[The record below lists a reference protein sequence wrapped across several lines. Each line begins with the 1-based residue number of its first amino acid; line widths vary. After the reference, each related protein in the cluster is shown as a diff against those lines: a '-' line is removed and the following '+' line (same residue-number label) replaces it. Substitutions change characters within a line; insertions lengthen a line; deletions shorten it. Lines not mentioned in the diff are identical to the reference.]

1 MSPFTIALILAVG
14 LVARWL
20 IEAARGGSDGR
31 LLASRDAQIQ
41 RLREEVDV
49 LTSEVRRL
57 GEEQSFMVKLLS
69 EGAKRGEALPPPGVP
84 PPTRNPEN
92 S

>member
-1 MSPFTIALILAVG
+1 MNAITIAVIIAIG

-20 IEAARGGSDGR
+20 IEAWRGGSDDR

-69 EGAKRGEALPPPGVP
+69 EGTGRGEALPPAGG